1 MGMDQLTKALEL
13 SVAGAT
19 FDTGRLEMP
28 REGVS
33 ISYASRAEELATPGQ
48 LAELIEGKGW
58 EATGYRRASS
68 ALLIIN
74 DETLLELEC
83 QVRCLLQDYID
94 DSTDRIGHA
103 FPTGGREE
111 SYSGYSDGVRNI
123 HGWSSPVASF
133 TEALVKGAA
142 VAGAEAVANHL
153 LSWREGTGPVRY
165 FTAAL
170 LNGVAFT
177 KPLLPLDGI
186 GIEPLPL
193 SADELPVHL
202 PKPSG
207 MSADDYLG
215 RTVLHI
221 EHKASPALFRP
232 TTASPEKV
240 LTVQDVAG
248 TDFDTV
254 CKAISLECDTHVEAG
269 FYWGHYQGVPGLSRV
284 TDGGSW
290 SFGGQRYERWPL
302 TLTGG
307 LKDQL
312 EVAAGVLLRDGK
324 SVPTPSEEQL
334 RDTLKAIKTLGS
346 GDTTRTAISRW
357 MKSKDDRQS
366 LEDCFID
373 LRIAL
378 ETMYLKDFQDERTNQ
393 EMRFRVALFG
403 AWHLGNDFTDRQRIR
418 KVLRDSYD
426 RASAAVHTGSISG
439 QSANADLL
447 ANGQGLCRKGIQK
460 LIREG
465 SPKDWG
471 DLVLG
476 ARYADEDSD

>member
-1 MGMDQLTKALEL
+1 MGVDRLTRALES

-33 ISYASRAEELATPGQ
+33 ISYASRAEELATPEQ

-58 EATGYRRASS
+58 EATGYDRASS

-74 DETLLELEC
+74 DETLSELEC

-94 DSTDRIGHA
+94 DSGDRIGHA
-103 FPTGGREE
+103 FPIGGSGE
-111 SYSGYSDGVRNI
+111 SYSGYTDGVRNL
-123 HGWSSPVASF
+123 HSWSSPVSNF
-133 TEALVKGAA
+133 TKALVKGAA
-142 VAGAEAVANHL
+142 VVGAEAVVDHL
-153 LSWREGTGPVRY
+153 LWWREGTGPVRY

-177 KPLLPLDGI
+177 EPLFPLDGI

-207 MSADDYLG
+207 RSAKDYVG

-232 TTASPEKV
+232 STASPEDV

-248 TDFDTV
+248 IDFDTV
-254 CKAISLECDTHVEAG
+254 CQAISLVCDTHVEAG

-290 SFGGQRYERWPL
+290 SFGDQRYEGWLSFARTFVPVVARIIEPPC
-302 TLTGG
+302 GPVCG
-307 LKDQL
+307 LL
-312 EVAAGVLLRDGK
+312 SLRRLRVNHLL
-324 SVPTPSEEQL
+324 SIEQ
-334 RDTLKAIKTLGS
+334 RPVG
-346 GDTTRTAISRW
+346 
-357 MKSKDDRQS
+357 
-366 LEDCFID
+366 
-373 LRIAL
+373 
-378 ETMYLKDFQDERTNQ
+378 
-393 EMRFRVALFG
+393 
-403 AWHLGNDFTDRQRIR
+403 
-418 KVLRDSYD
+418 
-426 RASAAVHTGSISG
+426 
-439 QSANADLL
+439 
-447 ANGQGLCRKGIQK
+447 
-460 LIREG
+460 
-465 SPKDWG
+465 
-471 DLVLG
+471 
-476 ARYADEDSD
+476 